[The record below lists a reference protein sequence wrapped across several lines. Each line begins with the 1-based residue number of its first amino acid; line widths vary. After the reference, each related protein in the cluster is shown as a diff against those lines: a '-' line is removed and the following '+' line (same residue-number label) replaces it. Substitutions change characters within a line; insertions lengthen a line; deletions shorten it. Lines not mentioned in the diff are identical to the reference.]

1 MGSAVIPPDTLRKI
15 VQLQMPHSRKELQ
28 QLMGTLGYCRK
39 HVPGFSI
46 VHCPPYSL
54 LQKGKPWEWKSDHK
68 EATKTLTEELKTYES
83 SRPVHPHDPTIAKWG
98 FC

>member
-15 VQLQMPHSRKELQ
+15 EQLQMPHSRKELQ

-39 HVPGFSI
+39 HVPGFSVI
-46 VHCPPYSL
+46 SCPLYSL
-54 LQKGKPWEWKSDHK
+54 LRKGKPWKRKLEHK
-68 EATKTLTEELKTYES
+68 EEVKTLTEELKTYRS
-83 SRPVHPHDPTIAKWG
+83 LGPVHPHDPTIAEWG